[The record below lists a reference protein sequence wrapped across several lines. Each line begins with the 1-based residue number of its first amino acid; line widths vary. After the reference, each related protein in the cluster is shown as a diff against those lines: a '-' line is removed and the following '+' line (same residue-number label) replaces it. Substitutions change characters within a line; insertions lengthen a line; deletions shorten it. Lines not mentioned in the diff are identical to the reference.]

1 MLYARVQLA
10 KARIFAFTI
19 WPFIG
24 EVADPQ
30 LLRGLRVFNIY
41 APVMGQGRDE
51 AKSRLRGRQ
60 VQRHPARKVGIL
72 ALQTQRP
79 AQLLPLLP
87 H

>member
-1 MLYARVQLA
+1 MPLA
-10 KARIFAFTI
+10 EARIFAFTI

-51 AKSRLRGRQ
+51 AKPRLWDRE
-60 VQRHPARKVGIL
+60 VQRHPGGKVGIL

-79 AQLLPLLP
+79 AQLRPLLP